1 MRPEVGAGG
10 LSLSPRSDIETLR
23 RDRDQLFAEAFA
35 RYQHGAQW
43 YLTPEEDTLA
53 AVEQDERF
61 EVDPWEEPVLTYCAG
76 KAYITTRDL
85 LTNCLGLEQL
95 AHHTQAHTKRLGA
108 ILRRHKWQSN
118 KPVWITTMTGDKKQ
132 TKAWKPPL
140 VTYATGSTEASIETG
155 NAATPS
161 KNNDV
166 TGVTGVTGG
175 REEWENENRDL
186 IKNSENNS
194 LHPIWENAVTTGN
207 KAKPVT
213 DSPSL
218 PHPSGTPTS
227 HSLFSPLLPLP
238 WYHLLDQYGWPV
250 CSRCHPQPRARS

>member
-1 MRPEVGAGG
+1 
-10 LSLSPRSDIETLR
+10 
-23 RDRDQLFAEAFA
+23 
-35 RYQHGAQW
+35 
-43 YLTPEEDTLA
+43 
-53 AVEQDERF
+53 
-61 EVDPWEEPVLTYCAG
+61 
-76 KAYITTRDL
+76 
-85 LTNCLGLEQL
+85 
-95 AHHTQAHTKRLGA
+95 
-108 ILRRHKWQSN
+108 
-118 KPVWITTMTGDKKQ
+118 MTGDKKQ

-207 KAKPVT
+207 KARPVT

-238 WYHLLDQYGWPV
+238 WYHLLDQYGWPAGV
-250 CSRCHPQPRARS
+250 

>member
-1 MRPEVGAGG
+1 MRWTRGKNPY
-10 LSLSPRSDIETLR
+10 SPTALGR
-23 RDRDQLFAEAFA
+23 RIS
-35 RYQHGAQW
+35 
-43 YLTPEEDTLA
+43 P
-53 AVEQDERF
+53 
-61 EVDPWEEPVLTYCAG
+61 
-76 KAYITTRDL
+76 RDL

-207 KAKPVT
+207 KAETGNRLPLAPPPLWHPNQPQPV
-213 DSPSL
+213 L
-218 PHPSGTPTS
+218 
-227 HSLFSPLLPLP
+227 PLLPLP
-238 WYHLLDQYGWPV
+238 WYHLLDQRRPAGV
-250 CSRCHPQPRARS
+250 